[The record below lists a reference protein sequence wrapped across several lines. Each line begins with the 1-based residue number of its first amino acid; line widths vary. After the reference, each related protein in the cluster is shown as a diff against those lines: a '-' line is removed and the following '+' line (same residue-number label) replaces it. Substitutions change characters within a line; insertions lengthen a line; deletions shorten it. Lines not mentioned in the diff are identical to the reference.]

1 MIDHAPPMP
10 TETGVFIL
18 LTIAAWITW
27 EIFAVMTNKQ
37 TLSNAIWRF
46 SNLSPSMRFLTGL
59 TIGLLLGH
67 WFW

>member
-10 TETGVFIL
+10 SDTGMIIIVTIIIWIAWELYAVFRD
-18 LTIAAWITW
+18 
-27 EIFAVMTNKQ
+27 KQ